1 MQNSNY
7 RQLIAWQ
14 KAIDLCVVLYEMTE
28 SFPRSE
34 LFGIVAQLRRA
45 GVSVPS
51 NIAEGRGR
59 GSARDY
65 RRFLL
70 HARGSLFEIE
80 TQIEIAARL
89 RFIKRNEADAL
100 LEQTGE
106 VVRVVNGLLQYL
118 NRKLAARCSLPPAR

>member
-1 MQNSNY
+1 MQNSHY

-14 KAIDLCVVLYEMTE
+14 KAIDLCTVLYELTE

-34 LFGIVAQLRRA
+34 LYGIIAQLRRA

-59 GSARDY
+59 GSTRDY

-70 HARGSLFEIE
+70 QARGSLFEIE
-80 TQIEIAARL
+80 TQTEIAARL
-89 RFIKRNEADAL
+89 RFIKREEANAVF
-100 LEQTGE
+100 EQTAE
-106 VVRVVNGLLQYL
+106 VIRLINGLLNYL
-118 NRKLAARCSLPPAR
+118 NRKLAARCSLQPAR

>member
-1 MQNSNY
+1 MNSNY

-14 KAIDLCVVLYEMTE
+14 KAIDLCVALYEISE
-28 SFPRSE
+28 SFPRAE
-34 LFGIVAQLRRA
+34 LYGLTSQLRRA

-59 GSARDY
+59 GSSRDY

-80 TQIEIAARL
+80 TQTEIAARL
-89 RFIKRNEADAL
+89 RFIARAEADAV
-100 LEQTGE
+100 LEQVAE
-106 VVRVVNGLLQYL
+106 VVRVINGLLKYL
-118 NRKLAARCSLPPAR
+118 DRKLAARCSPPPAR